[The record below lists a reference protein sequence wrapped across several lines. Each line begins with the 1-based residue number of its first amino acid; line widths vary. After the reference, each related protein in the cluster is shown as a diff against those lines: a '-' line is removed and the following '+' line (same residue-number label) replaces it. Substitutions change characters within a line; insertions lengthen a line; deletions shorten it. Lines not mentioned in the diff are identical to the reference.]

1 MKNLKAIDK
10 FIFVL
15 NSILAGV
22 LLLSYILPLFPP
34 KSFPLLSVLSLGV
47 PLLIIVNTIFLLYWL
62 LKVKKQ
68 LILSLFVLALG
79 YLFFGSLYKFSLSS
93 KKEIVY
99 DLTVMNYNVRLF
111 NLYDWIKE
119 KDTDESI
126 ESLIK
131 KTEPDVLTLQ
141 EYRRDTDVDFSQY
154 PYKFEKLSGKKM
166 KNGQAIFSKYPIVNS
181 GSIEFP
187 NTSNNAIFADIVKNT
202 DTLRIYNVHLQSLKI
217 NADVE
222 QLKNEDSE
230 RLVKRVGKT
239 FEMQQSQSELF
250 LEHKKKCPYKMIIS
264 GDFNN
269 TAYSYVYKK
278 IKGNL
283 IDAFKE
289 EGNGFG
295 RTYDFKFFPIRIDF
309 ILSDKSLEVKRF
321 KTFDEHYSDHYPV
334 MAFFSLK
341 ESQE

>member
-1 MKNLKAIDK
+1 MKNLKGIDK
-10 FIFVL
+10 LIFIV
-15 NSILAGV
+15 NSILAGI
-22 LLLSYILPLFPP
+22 LLLSYILPFFPP
-34 KSFPLLSVLSLGV
+34 KSFPIFSVLSLGV
-47 PLLIIVNTIFLLYWL
+47 PFLIIVNALFFLYWL

-68 LILSLFVLALG
+68 MILPLFALLIG
-79 YLFFGSLYKFSLSS
+79 YWFFGSLYKFSWSS
-93 KKEIVY
+93 NKDATY

-131 KTEPDVLTLQ
+131 KSNPDILTLQ
-141 EYRRDTDVDFSQY
+141 EYRPDTDVDFSHYQ
-154 PYKFEKLSGKKM
+154 YKFVKLSGKKV
-166 KNGQAIFSKYPIVNS
+166 KNGQAIFSKFPIINS
-181 GSIEFP
+181 GSVEFP
-187 NTSNNAIFADIVKNT
+187 NTSNNAIFVDIIKGT
-202 DTLRIYNVHLQSLKI
+202 DTLRVYNVHLQSLKI

-230 RLVKRVGKT
+230 RLVKRVGTT

-250 LEHKKKCPYKMIIS
+250 LKHKENCPYKMIVS

-278 IKGNL
+278 IKGDL
-283 IDAFKE
+283 MDAFKIA
-289 EGNGFG
+289 GNGFG

-309 ILSDKSLEVKRF
+309 ILADESIKVKRF

-334 MAFFSLK
+334 MAFYELTK
-341 ESQE
+341 AE

>member
-10 FIFVL
+10 FIFIV

-22 LLLSYILPLFPP
+22 LLLSYILPFFPP
-34 KSFPLLSVLSLGV
+34 KSFPFFSVLSLGV
-47 PLLIIVNTIFLLYWL
+47 PFLIIINTLFFLYWL

-68 LILSLFVLALG
+68 MILPLLVLLIG
-79 YLFFGSLYKFSLSS
+79 YWFFGSLYKFSWSS
-93 KKEIVY
+93 NKDATY
-99 DLTVMNYNVRLF
+99 DFSVMNYNVRLF

-131 KTEPDVLTLQ
+131 KSNPDILTMQ
-141 EYRRDTDVDFSQY
+141 EYRPDTDVDFSQY
-154 PYKFEKLSGKKM
+154 KYKFEKLSGKKV
-166 KNGQAIFSKYPIVNS
+166 KNGQAIFSKFPIINS
-181 GSIEFP
+181 GSVEFP
-187 NTSNNAIFADIVKNT
+187 NTSNNAIFVDIVKGI

-217 NADVE
+217 NTDVE

-230 RLVKRVGKT
+230 RLLKRVGTT

-250 LEHKKKCPYKMIIS
+250 LKHKESCPYKMVVS

-283 IDAFKE
+283 TDAFKMA
-289 EGNGFG
+289 GNGFG
-295 RTYDFKFFPIRIDF
+295 PD
-309 ILSDKSLEVKRF
+309 
-321 KTFDEHYSDHYPV
+321 
-334 MAFFSLK
+334 M
-341 ESQE
+341 